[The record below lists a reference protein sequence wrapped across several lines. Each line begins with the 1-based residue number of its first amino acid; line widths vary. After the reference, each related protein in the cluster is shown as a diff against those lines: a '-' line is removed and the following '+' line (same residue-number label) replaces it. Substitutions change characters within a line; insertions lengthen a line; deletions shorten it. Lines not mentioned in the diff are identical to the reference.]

1 MSASPCCHVRQ
12 AVPPAWAGQT
22 ACPTPLERG
31 VTLMELLVSISLL
44 SLLSVG
50 MLMSLRV
57 GLNALDKADAK
68 LMANRRVVSV
78 ERIVRSQIEGLIPIS
93 ADCVSDAARPPEK
106 IMFFEG
112 TPNSMR
118 FVSAYSLQEA
128 SRGMPR
134 ILEFQVIPGD
144 QGRGVRLVVN
154 ERVYSPQQAGASC
167 LGSALDPESGAQMP
181 RFRPIQIGSGSF
193 VLADKLAYCRLVYR
207 DFQPPPI
214 GEHWLTEWPQG
225 RWPSAVRIEMAS
237 LDDDPGRIPLSTVT
251 VPMRVNRQPSVSYA
265 DGE

>member
-78 ERIVRSQIEGLIPIS
+78 ERIVRSRLVATLATLICTLLKSCWARATP
-93 ADCVSDAARPPEK
+93 AARSK
-106 IMFFEG
+106 RTG
-112 TPNSMR
+112 MR
-118 FVSAYSLQEA
+118 LSDD
-128 SRGMPR
+128 RG
-134 ILEFQVIPGD
+134 
-144 QGRGVRLVVN
+144 RLV
-154 ERVYSPQQAGASC
+154 
-167 LGSALDPESGAQMP
+167 
-181 RFRPIQIGSGSF
+181 
-193 VLADKLAYCRLVYR
+193 
-207 DFQPPPI
+207 
-214 GEHWLTEWPQG
+214 
-225 RWPSAVRIEMAS
+225 
-237 LDDDPGRIPLSTVT
+237 
-251 VPMRVNRQPSVSYA
+251 
-265 DGE
+265 